1 MMWEIEYH
9 VIQPYHWHLNVMSS
23 PSFPFPSSLS
33 PLLPLLQW
41 KSWPLCHHCRPHR
54 ATIVACVIPPSLSIV
69 TIVSSNPFSSC
80 RMYYHLKLCSLEL
93 KNLISS
99 HSFILSGFSLP
110 LSHHHFVC
118 ALLSL
123 SLYLGSRKEDN
134 IHSASLARSKAFHF
148 PNAQALVPIFPCWHH
163 CLCYS
168 HLPNSLPRILN

>member
-1 MMWEIEYH
+1 M
-9 VIQPYHWHLNVMSS
+9 
-23 PSFPFPSSLS
+23 PSSFINDTS
-33 PLLPLLQW
+33 T
-41 KSWPLCHHCRPHR
+41 LCHHLFLLLLLPFLPFSNRNHHHHHHRPR
-54 ATIVACVIPPSLSIV
+54 RAATIVACVIPPSLSIA

-148 PNAQALVPIFPCWHH
+148 PNAQALVPIFPC
-163 CLCYS
+163 
-168 HLPNSLPRILN
+168 